1 MGNHHFTLTPD
12 PDEAEIFIDIKNS
25 VDYAGVVPGEI
36 YNLNENY
43 VNLQMKFYDNKTLQ
57 LLYTYDIQQL
67 RVLSPEKN
75 SVEQTMAQC
84 TRELMKRVQKEL
96 PNKLMLNRSR

>member
-1 MGNHHFTLTPD
+1 M
-12 PDEAEIFIDIKNS
+12 
-25 VDYAGVVPGEI
+25 
-36 YNLNENY
+36 
-43 VNLQMKFYDNKTLQ
+43 
-57 LLYTYDIQQL
+57 QQL

-96 PNKLMLNRSR
+96 PNKLVLTTNR